1 MEPLR
6 TAIIG
11 CGGIANAHAQ
21 RLAGL
26 ADVHLVGL
34 CDRVTERADVFNQ
47 RYAEGKAL
55 VYEGYQ
61 LARAAGSQAARRVR
75 CLDRD
80 LTILSRSDIIWL

>member
-1 MEPLR
+1 MDTLR

-34 CDRVTERADVFNQ
+34 CDRVTERADAFG
-47 RYAEGKAL
+47 AF
-55 VYEGYQ
+55 
-61 LARAAGSQAARRVR
+61 S
-75 CLDRD
+75 
-80 LTILSRSDIIWL
+80 